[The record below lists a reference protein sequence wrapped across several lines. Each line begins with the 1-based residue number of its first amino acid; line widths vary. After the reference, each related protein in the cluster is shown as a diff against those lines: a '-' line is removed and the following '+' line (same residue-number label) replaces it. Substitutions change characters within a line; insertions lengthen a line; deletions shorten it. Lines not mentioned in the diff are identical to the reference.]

1 MRKVKRNTRNA
12 EVKRTGKIP
21 LGSEVHHR
29 HLRNPSFEYL
39 RRVIRKTKALISSG
53 ECHPD
58 WGRKRLEA
66 LQKMLEAKKN
76 RLQRQCM
83 RDL

>member
-1 MRKVKRNTRNA
+1 MRSVKRKARNSVV
-12 EVKRTGKIP
+12 ERTGKIP
-21 LGSEVHHR
+21 RGSDVHHR

-39 RRVIRKTKALISSG
+39 RRVIRQTKALISSG
-53 ECHPD
+53 GCHPD

-76 RLQRQCM
+76 KLQRQCM
-83 RDL
+83 GEL